1 MTCYCECV
9 CMVVVC
15 CPSGEVSALVE
26 ENVARLTGS
35 SSLELLGISQTKVVL
50 YFMGLYF
57 LWENS
62 H

>member
-1 MTCYCECV
+1 
-9 CMVVVC
+9 MVVVC
-15 CPSGEVSALVE
+15 CLSGEVSALVE

-50 YFMGLYF
+50 YFMRLYF